1 MFPSI
6 YACAQNFTKYKQDFV
21 LCLVLLKGPVIIYGR
36 GGGHR
41 RENGWVNKILSV
53 GKGGLRKNR
62 PCQRVGKVKIIV
74 CENTKIPLVI
84 FRKMLYKLIYII
96 LSKQQYINNIINK
109 GI

>member
-1 MFPSI
+1 MHVLKI
-6 YACAQNFTKYKQDFV
+6 LQNTNKISYCVWF
-21 LCLVLLKGPVIIYGR
+21 LLRDRSLFMAG

-53 GKGGLRKNR
+53 EKGGLRKNR